1 MNFEVLDKTIRRQM
15 RKRKTPGLALSII
28 KDNKVIYSKGF
39 GARNLKQR
47 LPMTPDTLIGIGS
60 VTKSFT
66 AFAIVKLEE
75 MNRLSI
81 EDSVSDYLDAEPFR
95 SRPAIKIK
103 HLLSHSSGIPT
114 MDAANNSF
122 HYAFDDFS
130 RLYPAETREE
140 FLAHMGDA
148 ADFIIYEP
156 GEHFFYNN
164 DCYTCLSY
172 IIEDL
177 TGGSFE
183 AFIQETLLTP
193 LQMQRAVM
201 NQEAFDQDPDNNV
214 MTGYMPDV
222 KDGKPMVKPS
232 AMPMGGA
239 IQAPGGIYASM
250 NEMLHYAECLLNRGE
265 FRGQSLLKPE
275 SVAKL
280 FAPQMATPYGRG
292 DDPQYC
298 LGWGLSGKTEQILH
312 EVIGHGGG
320 MLTSSSNFVMI
331 PELNLGI
338 VTAENASTG
347 ICPIVTDAV
356 IAVLR
361 GQEPEAVL
369 EDLKIAQALEDIEGL
384 YKSAHGMY
392 QFRVY
397 RENGVLRVDAD
408 IDDGAISFVLTMS
421 DVDKLEFL
429 LYSHRAENKSK
440 VEFLR
445 NAQSGKV
452 EYVTYD
458 RYLYRRV

>member
-1 MNFEVLDKTIRRQM
+1 MNFETLDQTIRQQM

-28 KDNKVIYSKGF
+28 KDDKVIYSKGF

-164 DCYTCLSY
+164 DCYTCLGY

-183 AFIQETLLTP
+183 AFIQDTLLTP
-193 LQMQRAVM
+193 LHMQRAVM
-201 NQEAFDQDPDNNV
+201 TQEAFDQDPDNNV

-222 KDGKPMVKPS
+222 KDGKAMFKPS

-239 IQAPGGIYASM
+239 IQAPGGLYASM
-250 NEMLHYAECLLNRGE
+250 NEMLHYAECLLNQGK
-265 FRGQSLLKPE
+265 FRGQTLLQPE
-275 SVAKL
+275 SAAKL
-280 FAPQMATPYGRG
+280 FAPLMASPYGRG
-292 DDPQYC
+292 DNPHYC
-298 LGWGLSGKTEQILH
+298 MGWGLSQATEQIPH
-312 EVIGHGGG
+312 PVIGHGGG

-331 PELNLGI
+331 PELKLGI
-338 VTAENASTG
+338 VAAENASTG
-347 ICPIVTDAV
+347 ICPVVTDAV
-356 IAVLR
+356 IAVMR

-397 RENGVLRVDAD
+397 RDNGVLKVDAD
-408 IDDGAISFVLTMS
+408 IDDGVICFVMTMK
-421 DVDKLEFL
+421 DVDALEFL
-429 LYSHRAENKSK
+429 VYSHKAENKNK
-440 VEFLR
+440 VKFLR

-452 EYVTYD
+452 EHVTYD

>member
-1 MNFEVLDKTIRRQM
+1 MNIERLEKTIRQQM

-28 KDNKVIYSKGF
+28 KDNTVIYSKGF
-39 GARNLKQR
+39 GARNLKQH

-66 AFAIVKLEE
+66 AFAIIKLEE

-114 MDAANNSF
+114 MDAGNNSF

-130 RLYPAETREE
+130 RVFLAENREE

-148 ADFIIYEP
+148 ADFIIYAP

-164 DCYTCLSY
+164 DCYTCLAY

-177 TGGSFE
+177 TGDTFE
-183 AFIQETLLTP
+183 AFIQETLLKP
-193 LQMQRAVM
+193 LRMDRAVM
-201 NQEAFDQDPDNNV
+201 TQEALDQDPDNNV
-214 MTGYMPDV
+214 MTGYLPEI
-222 KDGKPMVKPS
+222 KDGKTMVKAS
-232 AMPMGGA
+232 AMPIGGTV
-239 IQAPGGIYASM
+239 QAPGGIYTSM
-250 NEMLHYAECLLNRGE
+250 NEMLHYAECLLNKGV
-265 FRGQSLLKPE
+265 FRGHSLLKPE
-275 SVAKL
+275 SVDTL
-280 FAPQMATPYGRG
+280 FAPQMATPYARG

-298 LGWGLSGKTEQILH
+298 LGWSRSGKTELIPH
-312 EVIGHGGG
+312 DVISHGGG
-320 MLTSSSNFVMI
+320 LLTSSSNFVLV

-338 VTAENASTG
+338 VVAENATTN
-347 ICPIVTDAV
+347 ICPVVSDAV

-361 GQEPEAVL
+361 DQEPETVL
-369 EDLKIAQALEDIEGL
+369 EDLKIAQAFEDIEGL
-384 YKSAHGMY
+384 YQSAHGMY

-408 IDDGAISFVLTMS
+408 IDDGQISFVL
-421 DVDKLEFL
+421 VAQGIEQLEFVV
-429 LYSHRAENKSK
+429 YSHRADNKNK
-440 VEFLR
+440 VKFLR
-445 NAQSGKV
+445 NETSGKV